1 MNPNLTDVE
10 TVRDK
15 SKIYSAGT
23 MAGGNLTD
31 IVDAIDLIQDSSACR
46 NEDKVGIVS
55 WFSQYLDWL
64 LKSSSGKEEA
74 LKINNQGTYYYVQVS
89 AIALSLNKT
98 NITRNILKS
107 AIEPQTSSTFE
118 RSNWPIS
125 AKMHV

>member
-31 IVDAIDLIQDSSACR
+31 IVDAIDLIQHSSAWR

-55 WFSQYLDWL
+55 YFSQYLDWL

-74 LKINNQGTYYYVQVS
+74 LKINN
-89 AIALSLNKT
+89 
-98 NITRNILKS
+98 
-107 AIEPQTSSTFE
+107 
-118 RSNWPIS
+118 
-125 AKMHV
+125 